1 MSTVERTY
9 DLFSPADVDFF
20 GTPGAPEFIGRVRGA
35 VCRLT
40 GEEISENDMERS
52 RQRYTGCVRMERS
65 PLGGF
70 VRGMILSS
78 GDIKYTVL
86 SAVLCGRVW
95 LLQLERI
102 IFDGEACM

>member
-70 VRGMILSS
+70 VLRDDFIFRRYKIHGFVRGFMRTCVASS
-78 GDIKYTVL
+78 
-86 SAVLCGRVW
+86 A
-95 LLQLERI
+95 
-102 IFDGEACM
+102 